1 MNINLK
7 NKERKNRKINENI
20 NIKRNSTRFIF
31 ILIIF
36 FTSWLGFTI
45 LISVKKFS
53 DDAIESTDSYFYL
66 KIAEKSAVGEKF
78 THPVYSPGYSWFV
91 SILYKTGLD
100 VELAGRITSSIFG
113 FGTLVLT
120 YLFSKEIFLLNL
132 PRYESHILGF
142 LSSSLLSFAPKF
154 VWASSS
160 TLPYTTS
167 TFFFILSCFLSFI
180 TRKKIQENKISFLAI
195 SFLSGAAGGIGYV
208 VRPEIILSLFI
219 SAIFTRNFY
228 AILLSLLGFF
238 VSSLPYH
245 ILSFNEGN
253 LPSIISKLLLYKGE
267 KIKTTSEGVKIK
279 IENSGKIFS
288 PKGYLKTFVSNIH
301 LFHKY
306 ALPGLLTS
314 SYIFVFG
321 MGFLHIVK
329 HWEKLKDIGKTIF
342 IILTVWFL
350 FNFIIAIVADYF
362 FIPILPQICMISS
375 LIFIELYKNKKA
387 IWLILFFVFSLNIFY
402 SLRPF
407 YKDEGRKLY
416 KIAGKWIAEKETES
430 KIIFEPFPFATFYSG
445 KEWTTTPEKADI
457 WVISSL
463 DHTSARGKPELIIL
477 PQDKIR
483 DLGFAEPI
491 TEIKYKNNILRVFKP
506 KLNN

>member
-1 MNINLK
+1 MQDTLQK
-7 NKERKNRKINENI
+7 NTGNI
-20 NIKRNSTRFIF
+20 NIKRNSIGFIF
-31 ILIIF
+31 TLTTFFIL
-36 FTSWLGFTI
+36 WLGFI
-45 LISVKKFS
+45 VLISIKKFL

-91 SILYKTGLD
+91 SIFYKIGLD
-100 VELAGRITSSIFG
+100 IELAGRITSSIFG
-113 FGTLVLT
+113 LGTLVLT
-120 YLFSKEIFLLNL
+120 YLFSKEIFLLNFT
-132 PRYESHILGF
+132 RYESHILGF
-142 LSSSLLSFAPKF
+142 LSSSLLSFVPKF

-167 TFFFILSCFLSFI
+167 TFFFTLSCFLSFI
-180 TRKKIQENKISFLAI
+180 ARKKIYENKISFLI
-195 SFLSGAAGGIGYV
+195 LSFLSGAAGGIGYV

-238 VSSLPYH
+238 FSSLPYH

-267 KIKTTSEGVKIK
+267 KIKTTSEGIKIK

-288 PKGYLKTFVSNIH
+288 PNSYLKTFFSNIH

-314 SYIFVFG
+314 SYIFIFG
-321 MGFLHIVK
+321 IGFLHLVK

-342 IILTVWFL
+342 TILTVWFL

-375 LIFIELYKNKKA
+375 LIFIELDKYKKTF
-387 IWLILFFVFSLNIFY
+387 WFILFFVFSLNIFY

-416 KIAGKWIAEKETES
+416 KIAGKWIAENGKES

-463 DHTSARGKPELIIL
+463 DHTSGRGKPELIIL

-483 DLGFAEPI
+483 DLGFAENI
-491 TEIKYKNNILRVFKP
+491 TEIKYKNHILRVFKP
-506 KLNN
+506 KTK